1 MNEMMIGI
9 IGVLGLFVFFLIGM
23 EMAFAMAIIAF
34 AGYSLLNSPQ
44 AALFMMSNDLHSNL
58 ENYGMT
64 VVPLF
69 VVMGQIVFN
78 GGLANKI
85 YDGTHKFFGHIAGG
99 LAIATVVGASIF
111 KAMCGSS
118 SATTATFASVAVPEM
133 DNYGYDKKLSTG
145 IVATVGVL
153 GLLIPP
159 AATLILLGIITQQ
172 SIGRLFMA
180 GLLPGLML
188 AVLYIG
194 VILGWGRINP
204 AIGPK
209 GKKYSWGDR
218 IRTLPDLLWPALIF
232 VVMIG
237 GLMAGFFTPTE
248 AGAIGLFSVLV
259 ITIVKGDIKFGGIKA
274 STMEALKTT
283 SMIIL
288 LITASTMFGHFIAIT
303 NIPAAVSD
311 LLSSLPVHRHVKLC
325 IILAVY
331 LLGGSFMDDLAFLIL
346 ATPIFFP
353 SMVTMGYDPLW
364 ICIAL
369 SVNLGIGSV
378 IPPVALN
385 VFIVSTISKVPSGIV
400 YKGVYPFLV
409 SLVVCLVL
417 LFIFPQIVTYLP
429 AVAMK

>member
-1 MNEMMIGI
+1 MGETMIGI
-9 IGVLGLFVFFLIGM
+9 IGVLGLFVLFLTGM

-34 AGYSLLNSPQ
+34 VGYSILNSPQ
-44 AALFMMSNDLHSNL
+44 AALFMMANDFHANF

-69 VVMGQIVFN
+69 VIMGQIVFN

-85 YDGTHKFFGHIAGG
+85 YDGTHTFFGHIAGG

-133 DNYGYDKKLSTG
+133 DKYGYDKKLSTG

-172 SIGRLFMA
+172 SIGKLFMA
-180 GLLPGLML
+180 GIAPGLML

-194 VILGWGRINP
+194 VILGWGRVNP
-204 AIGPK
+204 AIGPA
-209 GKKYSWGDR
+209 GKKYSWSQR
-218 IRTLPDLLWPALIF
+218 MRALPDLLWPAIIF
-232 VVMIG
+232 IVMIG

-259 ITIVKGDIKFGGIKA
+259 VTVAKRNINFSGIKA
-274 STMEALKTT
+274 STTEGLRTT
-283 SMIIL
+283 GMMIL

-311 LLSSLPVHRHVKLC
+311 LLSSLPVHRHISLC
-325 IILAVY
+325 IIFAVY

-353 SMVTMGYDPLW
+353 TMTTMGYDPIW

-369 SVNLGIGSV
+369 SVVLGIGSV
-378 IPPVALN
+378 IPPVAIN
-385 VFIVSTISKVPSGIV
+385 VFIVSNISKVPAGII
-400 YKGVYPFLV
+400 YKGVYPFLFALIFCV
-409 SLVVCLVL
+409 VL
-417 LFIFPQIVTYLP
+417 LFIFPQIATYLP
-429 AVAMK
+429 SVLMK